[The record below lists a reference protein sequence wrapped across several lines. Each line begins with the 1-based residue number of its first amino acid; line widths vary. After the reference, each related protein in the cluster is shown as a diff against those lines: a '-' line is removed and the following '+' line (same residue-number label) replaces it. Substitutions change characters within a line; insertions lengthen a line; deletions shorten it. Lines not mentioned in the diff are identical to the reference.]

1 MQFSTCFPESK
12 KLSISKNKKMVNI
25 FPNIVNPLQLT
36 DDNTSEII
44 NINKKTNILLLTLL
58 TKKQFKNHKTNNK
71 FKNVGIIISH
81 YVNTPYILKKNCFL

>member
-1 MQFSTCFPESK
+1 
-12 KLSISKNKKMVNI
+12 MVNI

-44 NINKKTNILLLTLL
+44 NINKKTSILLLTLL

-81 YVNTPYILKKNCFL
+81 YVNTPYILKKTAFYNV